1 MYNKRWFSIIIG
13 SGLAVLLLVGL
24 FTVMPVFAQ
33 GGGMMGNN
41 GGGMMGSSGFGGMMG
56 NEGNFGP
63 GWMMGNTQGFTGTNR
78 FGFGPGWMMQNS
90 QDFSGTVPFG
100 PGMMGMMGN
109 FFTGDGGF
117 SGMMGGFGGMMGG
130 GMMVNPNNPFYTA
143 PEPLTLDETSAVL
156 NAYLADLNDSNLTYE
171 DVMIFDN
178 HAYAQI
184 VEQDSG
190 TGVMEVLIDPSTKVV
205 YPEMGP
211 NMMWNQKYGMMS
223 GYGRYGMMGGMM
235 GMMGG
240 FNNGMMGNAFN
251 FGSADNPAELTIT
264 PEQAVETAQSYLD
277 TNFATAG
284 LTADDHADPF
294 YGYYTLH
301 INQGGETVGM
311 LSVNGFT
318 GSVWPHTWHGQLLA
332 MGGE

>member
-1 MYNKRWFSIIIG
+1 MFNNKWFSIAIG

-24 FTVMPVFAQ
+24 FTVMPAFAQ
-33 GGGMMGNN
+33 GGGMMG
-41 GGGMMGSSGFGGMMG
+41 GYGPGGMMGGSGYNGSY
-56 NEGNFGP
+56 GP
-63 GWMMGNTQGFTGTNR
+63 GWMMGNTQGFSGTNQ

-90 QDFSGTVPFG
+90 QGFSGTVPFG

-109 FFTGDGGF
+109 FFNGEDGF
-117 SGMMGGFGGMMGG
+117 AGMMGGFAGMMGG
-130 GMMVNPNNPFYTA
+130 GMMVNSNNPFYTA
-143 PEPLTLDETSAVL
+143 PQPLTLDEASAVL
-156 NAYLADLNDSNLTYE
+156 NTYLVDLNDNNLTYK
-171 DVMIFDN
+171 DMMVFDN
-178 HAYAQI
+178 HTYAQI
-184 VEQDSG
+184 VEKDSG
-190 TGVMEVLIDPSTKVV
+190 TGVMEVLVDPTTKIV

-240 FNNGMMGNAFN
+240 FNNGMMGNDFN
-251 FGSADNPAELTIT
+251 FGNPDSPAELTVT
-264 PEQAVETAQSYLD
+264 PKEVVTAAQTYLD

-301 INQGGETVGM
+301 VNRDGETVGM

-318 GSVWPHTWHGQLLA
+318 GAVWPHTWHGQLLTMDA
-332 MGGE
+332 E